1 MSMNRFFLISA
12 MFLVAVA
19 CNPETEDTNA
29 DLRRD
34 MQAIDAYLTSIGIPE
49 SQILRDDVS
58 GIRFVFEE
66 FGQGMAPTNGQ
77 TVVYDVVG
85 RVISGSTTGVP
96 FINSPT
102 ESKKIESV
110 TPEGLNY
117 ALRSMMA
124 GTVAQVYIPSR
135 WGYGVNGNTTLGV
148 PGDAVLRYDV
158 ELQQVQRTAAQ
169 QDQFETDSQ
178 TIQNYLEEKNIE
190 ATMHE
195 SGIWYTV
202 ETEGTGATPNPYDA
216 VTFEYELSTLS
227 NPENIVEDGELPNSF
242 IWGLI
247 PGLRI
252 GFQLMQVGD
261 TFVFYLPSGLCYGPN
276 GTGAIP
282 SNANL
287 IFKIKLKA
295 ITE

>member
-1 MSMNRFFLISA
+1 M

-34 MQAIDAYLTSIGIPE
+34 IQAIDAYLTAIGVPE
-49 SQILRDDVS
+49 SQILRDEVS

-66 FGQGMAPTNGQ
+66 YGQGIAPSNGQ

-85 RVISGSTTGVP
+85 RVISGSTTGTP
-96 FINSPT
+96 FINLID
-102 ESKKIESV
+102 SKKVETI

-117 ALRSMMA
+117 ALRSMLA
-124 GTVAQVYIPSR
+124 GTVASVYVPAR
-135 WGYGVNGNTTLGV
+135 WGYGVNGNSTLGV
-148 PGDAVLRYDV
+148 PADAVLRYDI
-158 ELQQVQRTAAQ
+158 ELHEVQRTAGQAEK
-169 QDQFETDSQ
+169 FESDKQ
-178 TIQNYLEEKNIE
+178 IIENYLEANEIE
-190 ATMHE
+190 ATAHE
-195 SGIWYTV
+195 SGIFYTV
-202 ETEGTGATPNPYDA
+202 EAQGSGATPNPYDA
-216 VTFEYELSTLS
+216 VTFEYELRNMS
-227 NPENIVEDGELPNSF
+227 NPDNVVESGELPNSF